1 MHEYRRLVQSELD
14 ARGWQQAMLVRQ
26 SGLSRQMVSKILRD
40 DRDHLGQMPDD
51 STMQALADGFGI
63 PVDRVRKAAA
73 RSLVGYTDDGEPLT
87 ADLTTVSIDALLNEI
102 RRRVNDLTTQA
113 PSTPGTTTAKGE
125 KTGAGSPRKSDEAQ
139 PDPLDLAAD
148 NAVAHIKSGQDG
160 SENDEVG
167 DAS

>member
-1 MHEYRRLVQSELD
+1 MSNEWWAYVQQRTAGSTQKAISDET
-14 ARGWQQAMLVRQ
+14 GVEQTV
-26 SGLSRQMVSKILRD
+26 LSRWKLGRNRPEAQSVVEFARAIRRPPTEALVAAGYLRAAEVAA
-40 DRDHLGQMPDD
+40 
-51 STMQALADGFGI
+51 SI
-63 PVDRVRKAAA
+63 EVVR
-73 RSLVGYTDDGEPLT
+73 PLT
-87 ADLTTVSIDALLNEI
+87 DLSDDELLAEV
-102 RRRVNDLTTQA
+102 RRRMTGVRNDLTTQA

-148 NAVAHIKSGQDG
+148 NAAAHIKSGQDG